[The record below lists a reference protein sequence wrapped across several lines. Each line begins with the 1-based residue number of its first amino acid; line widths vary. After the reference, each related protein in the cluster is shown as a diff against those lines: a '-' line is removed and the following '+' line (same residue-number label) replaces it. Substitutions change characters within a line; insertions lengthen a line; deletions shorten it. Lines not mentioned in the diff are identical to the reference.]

1 MDLKA
6 LLKNAVAKNSALK
19 FFSLLLAI
27 TLWFFVMGEKKAEF
41 SFSNVPVVLVN
52 KPDNLLVTRQ
62 TAESVNLRVSGSR
75 SILATLS
82 SNTIRAVID
91 LDGVK
96 PGKTVYKDLIDR
108 VKLPNG
114 TTITSISPAELSVFL
129 ESAIRKKV
137 PVHLNLEDGPEK
149 GYEVT
154 NIAIDPEFVEVRVAQ
169 SEAEKVEKVMTESLY
184 LSGVKE
190 DIATELPLILT
201 GLDLPRSLSTK
212 KVKVSLSISEKIIEK
227 TISDIPVGVVNALY
241 ETTITPSVLDV
252 KVKCPYHLVDTLLQ
266 ETLNAF
272 IDLDGIKPGKYLKK
286 ADIKLPGTVSL
297 IETLPL
303 RFEVVVSKVRI
314 PQ

>member
-6 LLKNAVAKNSALK
+6 LIRNAVVRNSALK

-41 SFSNVPVVLVN
+41 SFANVPVVLVN
-52 KPDNLLVTRQ
+52 KPDDLLVTRK
-62 TAESVNLRVSGSR
+62 TAGSVNLRVSGSR
-75 SILATLS
+75 SVLTTLS

-91 LDGVK
+91 LEGVK

-129 ESAIRKKV
+129 ETAIRKKV
-137 PVHLNLEDGPEK
+137 PVHLNLEDGPEE

-154 NIAIDPEFVEVRVAQ
+154 NIAIQPEFVEVRLAQ
-169 SEAEKVEKVMTESLY
+169 SEAGKVKKVMTEALY
-184 LSGVKE
+184 LSGVQE
-190 DIATELPLILT
+190 DIEKELSLVLT

-212 KVKVSLSISEKIIEK
+212 KVKVSLSINEKMIEK
-227 TISDIPVGVVNALY
+227 TISDIPVGVVNTTY

-252 KVKCPYHLVDTLLQ
+252 KVTCPYHLKDELLR
-266 ETLNAF
+266 ETISAS
-272 IDLDGIKPGKYLKK
+272 IDLEEVKPGKYLKK
-286 ADIKLPGTVSL
+286 ADIKLPGTVSV
-297 IETLPL
+297 IETDPL
-303 RFEVVVSKVRI
+303 RFEVVVGKDTK
-314 PQ
+314 QQ